1 MTRFDIDSAE
11 LATYAGLVLL
21 CIGVAFAHIA
31 LAFLV
36 AGLGLMFLGL
46 MAARSPE

>member
-1 MTRFDIDSAE
+1 MTRMDPAE
-11 LATYAGLVLL
+11 LATYAGLVFL
-21 CIGVAFAHIA
+21 CIGAAFAHIA
-31 LAFLV
+31 LSFLV